1 MNDKTTSLGELMEE
15 DDAVRKQMSAIE
27 FLGSARGRLVMS
39 KALYLAIKTLN
50 KTKGAKREISTIAD
64 MQFMMDNLFPAYQ
77 LVASI
82 DEEVTRKRI
91 KRENEKKENDNE

>member
-1 MNDKTTSLGELMEE
+1 MSDKTTSLGELMEE
-15 DDAVRKQMSAIE
+15 DDTVRKQTSAIE

-64 MQFMMDNLFPAYQ
+64 MQFLMDNVFPAYQ

-82 DEEVTRKRI
+82 DEEVTKKRI
-91 KRENEKKENDNE
+91 KRQKEKNNNE